1 METPCSPD
9 SAGESHMK
17 VSNRTRV
24 WGRLI
29 AACLAALLLFVLRLA
44 LGALRAIDASTLK
57 ELWNSDQRPGGSDR
71 LGNVAK
77 FTPVTIANGKVY
89 VPTFSNKLVVY
100 GLKP

>member
-1 METPCSPD
+1 MAQSVPLSGGLTDDRRADDPR
-9 SAGESHMK
+9 SHPLL
-17 VSNRTRV
+17 
-24 WGRLI
+24 GPLGPP
-29 AACLAALLLFVLRLA
+29 ALLAVPRLA

-57 ELWNSDQRPGGSDR
+57 ELWNSDPKPDGSDR

-100 GLKP
+100 GLKKP

>member
-1 METPCSPD
+1 MT
-9 SAGESHMK
+9 G
-17 VSNRTRV
+17 VSTIPKRSRFLL
-24 WGRLI
+24 GPR
-29 AACLAALLLFVLRLA
+29 ALLAVLRLA

-57 ELWNSDQRPGGSDR
+57 ELWNSDQKPDGSDR

>member
-1 METPCSPD
+1 
-9 SAGESHMK
+9 MK
-17 VSNRTRV
+17 VSNRVQV

-29 AACLAALLLFVLRLA
+29 AACLAALLLFVLMA
-44 LGALRAIDASTLK
+44 AFAPARAIDASTQK
-57 ELWNSDQRPGGSDR
+57 ELWNSDQKPDGSDR

-77 FTPVTIANGKVY
+77 FTLVTIANGKVY

>member
-1 METPCSPD
+1 MPSCPRGSSYRGRTCSPLTD
-9 SAGESHMK
+9 VTCRETKSWCDANENVVPG
-17 VSNRTRV
+17 T
-24 WGRLI
+24 
-29 AACLAALLLFVLRLA
+29 
-44 LGALRAIDASTLK
+44 LRAIDASTLK
-57 ELWNSDQRPGGSDR
+57 VLWTSDQRPDPRDR